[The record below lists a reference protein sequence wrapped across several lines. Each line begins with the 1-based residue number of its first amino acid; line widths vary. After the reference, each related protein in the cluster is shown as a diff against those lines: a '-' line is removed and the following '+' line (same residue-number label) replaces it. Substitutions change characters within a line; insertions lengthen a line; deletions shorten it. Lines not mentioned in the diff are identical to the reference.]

1 MMNTILGAANIMEFY
16 DTNTMAKWELR
27 ENKKFKIRKNKKC
40 AEQLLCLLTL
50 NLSGITKINY

>member
-1 MMNTILGAANIMEFY
+1 MMNTILGAANVMEFY

-27 ENKKFKIRKNKKC
+27 KQKVKNQKMC

-50 NLSGITKINY
+50 NLSGITKNNY

>member
-27 ENKKFKIRKNKKC
+27 ENKKFKIRK
-40 AEQLLCLLTL
+40 
-50 NLSGITKINY
+50 TKMCVTTFVFADVEFIRNHKN